1 MIPPLVML
9 AAPSYAQLW
18 SRKIK
23 PPYWLL
29 RPPITCAWLAL
40 IVIGFSIVHWL
51 ELAARRKPSETGQY
65 LFEHSAPNDG
75 IFVWGQAA
83 RIYLEARRRPAS
95 RYVESASLTGHVF
108 GGVLPGVDTRK
119 WIVPG
124 AWDKLEEDFAKHP
137 PAYIVDIQTDLR
149 QPHPVQNFPIL
160 AKLLAEQYRPVAKT
174 AEGVVYQ
181 RRGAN

>member
-1 MIPPLVML
+1 L
-9 AAPSYAQLW
+9 S
-18 SRKIK
+18 
-23 PPYWLL
+23 
-29 RPPITCAWLAL
+29 
-40 IVIGFSIVHWL
+40 
-51 ELAARRKPSETGQY
+51 
-65 LFEHSAPNDG
+65 EHSAPNDR

-83 RIYLEARRRPAS
+83 KIYLEARRRPAS
-95 RYVESASLTGHVF
+95 RYIEAASLTGHVF
-108 GGVLPGVDTRK
+108 GGVLHGVDTRK

-137 PAYIVDIQTDLR
+137 PAYIVDVQTDLP

-181 RRGAN
+181 RWAAN